1 MTGWRGSTAC
11 RRWTGSAFFGR
22 AELAAAAGALA
33 YVERTQISERPVL
46 QRPERED
53 AGSTLFIDP
62 ATRANLEIE
71 RTLSGSRQGSL
82 LKSIDRTVTGGG
94 ARLLAERLRS
104 PLTDCAAINGG
115 SIPSAFFHGR
125 QRHPGRAAARC

>member
-1 MTGWRGSTAC
+1 MTGCALL
-11 RRWTGSAFFGR
+11 RRADAGRVRRVFSR

-82 LKSIDRTVTGGG
+82 LKSIDRTITGGG

-104 PLTDCAAINGG
+104 PLTDSTRSTSGW
-115 SIPSAFFHGR
+115 IPSLSFS
-125 QRHPGRAAARC
+125 AATTSWPSGCAIF